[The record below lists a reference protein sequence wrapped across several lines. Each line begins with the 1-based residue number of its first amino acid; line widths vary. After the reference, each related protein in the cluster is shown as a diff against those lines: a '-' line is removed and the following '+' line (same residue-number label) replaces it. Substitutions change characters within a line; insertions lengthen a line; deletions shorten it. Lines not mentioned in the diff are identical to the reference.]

1 MDHLDKSSDPL
12 RRILRG
18 AFTIFVALFIFLEEW
33 IWDSLTAAMA
43 WLGRLPPVHWAEAR
57 IARLPPYAAMV
68 TFLIPAAILLPF
80 KLAAFWLIARGH
92 AMLGLEVFV
101 IAKIVGTAFL
111 ARIFAL
117 TKPQLLTIAWF
128 ARFHAWFTGWRDR
141 VYAYVK
147 SLPAWLAAKAWIARV
162 KDSARHWYRER
173 FGS

>member
-1 MDHLDKSSDPL
+1 MDHPDKPSDPL
-12 RRILRG
+12 RRIVRG
-18 AFTIFVALFIFLEEW
+18 AFTILVALFIFLEEW

-43 WLGRLPPVHWAEAR
+43 WLGRLPPVHWVEAR

-92 AMLGLEVFV
+92 GMLGLEVFV
-101 IAKIVGTAFL
+101 IAKVVGTALL
-111 ARIFAL
+111 ARIFTL
-117 TKPQLLTIAWF
+117 TKPQLFTIGWF
-128 ARFHAWFTGWRDR
+128 ARFHAWFTGWRDS

-147 SLPAWLAAKAWIARV
+147 SLSAWLAAKAWIARV
-162 KDSARHWYRER
+162 KDSARQWYRER